1 MPAFDLKGIKIAEY
15 NAAEGVVSY
24 TNPQSIGDAMN
35 VNLELRYAEGRLY
48 AESALAEYLKLAVGG
63 TISIGLKYI
72 PDAAQKVMFGSREV
86 SHTVTGSKQING
98 LALGAKSTGKYVGV
112 AFYAPDMRDKKK
124 KFTCVKVN
132 CALFSPPSLSYQ
144 TKGENIQFSTP
155 TTTGEFLADDSPNQ
169 DMLEVAV
176 VDTEEEAIAWR
187 DEVLV

>member
-1 MPAFDLKGIKIAEY
+1 MPSFDLKGIKIAEY
-15 NAAEGVVSY
+15 NATDGSVSY
-24 TNPQSIGDAMN
+24 TNAQSIGDAMN
-35 VNLELRYAEGRLY
+35 VNIELRYAEGRLY

-72 PDAAQKVMFGSREV
+72 PDAAQKTMFGSREV

-155 TTTGEFLADDSPNQ
+155 TTTGEFLADDSVNQ
-169 DMLEVAV
+169 DLLEVAI

-187 DEVLV
+187 DAVLV